1 MIDRVSEGMRQKM
14 PIGEAHGPVGT
25 SAGGGEPGL
34 QFPLRDAQAGGGVD
48 RRRPIV
54 PQIYNALRDAI
65 VRVNVLPG
73 QAISE
78 TEMAAR
84 FGVSRTPIREALIRL
99 ADEGLIDIYPQAGT
113 FVSRIDLAAV
123 REAQFVRAS
132 LETAVAIRAASA
144 PVRSDVFDEILERQ
158 QRAIQE
164 KDFGAFF
171 ASDEDLHRTVF
182 ELGGHGPTWRLVLA
196 AKSHLDRVRQ
206 LEAPSETILLEML
219 RQHRA
224 IASTILSGDVDGV
237 IEAVRE
243 HSAVIL
249 DVAPKVAAK
258 HPDLFRG

>member
-1 MIDRVSEGMRQKM
+1 MSIERADASVAAG
-14 PIGEAHGPVGT
+14 IT
-25 SAGGGEPGL
+25 AGGLGL
-34 QFPLRDAQAGGGVD
+34 SMPPSDGRTGRGVD

-65 VRVNVLPG
+65 VMVTVLPG

-78 TEMAAR
+78 TEMAAS

-99 ADEGLIDIYPQAGT
+99 ADEGLIDIFPQAGT
-113 FVSRIDLAAV
+113 FVSRINLADV
-123 REAQFVRAS
+123 REAQFVRET
-132 LETAVAIRAASA
+132 LETAVAIRAASGTVGKSA
-144 PVRSDVFDEILERQ
+144 FDAILERQ
-158 QRAIQE
+158 RLAIRA

-171 ASDEDLHRTVF
+171 VSDEDLHRTVF
-182 ELGGHGPTWRLVLA
+182 ELGGHGPTWRLVQS

-206 LEAPSETILLEML
+206 LEKPSEATLLEML

-224 IASTILSGDVDGV
+224 IASSIMSGDVDAV

-249 DVAPKVAAK
+249 ALAPKVAANY
-258 HPDLFRG
+258 PDLFRE

>member
-1 MIDRVSEGMRQKM
+1 MRIDG
-14 PIGEAHGPVGT
+14 AAGPVVTTTAVEEGPAFL
-25 SAGGGEPGL
+25 SSDGRLG
-34 QFPLRDAQAGGGVD
+34 RSVD

-54 PQIYNALRDAI
+54 PQIYRALRDAI
-65 VRVNVLPG
+65 VQVNVLPG

-78 TEMAAR
+78 TEMAAS

-132 LETAVAIRAASA
+132 LETAVAILAASSA
-144 PVRSDVFDEILERQ
+144 IGTNAFEGILERQ
-158 QRAIQE
+158 ERSIRD
-164 KDFGAFF
+164 KDFGGFF

-182 ELGGHGPTWRLVLA
+182 ELGGHGPTWRLVQS

-206 LEAPSETILLEML
+206 LESPPEATLLEML

-224 IASTILSGDVDGV
+224 IASSIRSGDVGAV

-243 HSAVIL
+243 HSVVIL
-249 DVAPKVAAK
+249 EVAPRVAAA